1 MSFSVTTITKE
12 RVAVQQSSHNDIR
25 SVWSIDYWK
34 PDLIHRFRGY
44 ELLKGCFLR
53 DTCKHYTM
61 RCPIF
66 FIFLSLAAISHM
78 QVLWLHNLTKQYSS
92 THLDVSAPP
101 GLEDD
106 MSDSISSRAEGI
118 AVELGKKWLENAPT
132 NPISIITNFT
142 TPGSTTQSRCED
154 AKVSLLTCVDIFV
167 RGWLQRIHQSHP
179 LTSFVIHPWT

>member
-1 MSFSVTTITKE
+1 MV
-12 RVAVQQSSHNDIR
+12 H
-25 SVWSIDYWK
+25 W
-34 PDLIHRFRGY
+34 
-44 ELLKGCFLR
+44 LLKAWLDTSLPGIRTTEGMRCFLR
-53 DTCKHYTM
+53 DTCKHYT

-142 TPGSTTQSRCED
+142 TPGSLCCYTQSRCED

>member
-1 MSFSVTTITKE
+1 MIFALYGPLITESLTWYIASGRHLTKGKE
-12 RVAVQQSSHNDIR
+12 EQR
-25 SVWSIDYWK
+25 
-34 PDLIHRFRGY
+34 
-44 ELLKGCFLR
+44 CFLH
-53 DTCKHYTM
+53 DTCKHYPIHC
-61 RCPIF
+61 CPIF

-142 TPGSTTQSRCED
+142 TPGSLCCYTQSRCED

>member
-1 MSFSVTTITKE
+1 MV
-12 RVAVQQSSHNDIR
+12 H
-25 SVWSIDYWK
+25 W
-34 PDLIHRFRGY
+34 
-44 ELLKGCFLR
+44 LLKAWLDTSLPGIRTTEGMRCFLR
-53 DTCKHYTM
+53 DTCKHYT

-142 TPGSTTQSRCED
+142 TPGSLTDSLWRCE
-154 AKVSLLTCVDIFV
+154 SLSSHMCGHFCSGLTATDPSKSPVD
-167 RGWLQRIHQSHP
+167 
-179 LTSFVIHPWT
+179 